1 MSKKE
6 ITLTYEEA
14 LKELQ
19 QIADAI
25 ESEEVAIDSLE
36 AKVKRAVSLI
46 NYCKNKLRNTEEAI
60 KQTLD

>member
-1 MSKKE
+1 MSKEE
-6 ITLTYEEA
+6 IELTYEEA

-19 QIADAI
+19 QIAASI

-36 AKVKRAVSLI
+36 EKVKRAVSLI
-46 NYCKNKLRNTEEAI
+46 NYCKNKLRNTEDAI

>member
-1 MSKKE
+1 MSKEE
-6 ITLTYEEA
+6 IALTYEEA

-19 QIADAI
+19 EIADAI

-36 AKVKRAVSLI
+36 EKVKRAVSLI